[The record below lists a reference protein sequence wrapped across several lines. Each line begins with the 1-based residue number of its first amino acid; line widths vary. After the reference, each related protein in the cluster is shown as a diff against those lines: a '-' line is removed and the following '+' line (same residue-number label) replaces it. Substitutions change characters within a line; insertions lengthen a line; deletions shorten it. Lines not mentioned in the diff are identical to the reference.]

1 MIMKMFFSPA
11 SPYVRKA
18 MVVAH
23 EKGLA
28 DKIEKISITV
38 NPTQLPGELAGKNP
52 IGKIPCLVLDD
63 GAVIFDSPVV
73 AAYLDSL
80 SGAPLT
86 PASGPARF
94 QAMTLEALAD
104 GILDAGLLVRFEA
117 GYRPPEKQSDVWVA
131 GQREKM
137 NSGLDALEK
146 GYIKQLD
153 GPLTIGVIAVG
164 CALGWIDF
172 REVLPDWR
180 KTRPKLAAWYAEFA
194 KRPSMMATTPK
205 AA

>member
-1 MIMKMFFSPA
+1 MKLYYSPA
-11 SPYVRKA
+11 SPYVRKV

-23 EKGLA
+23 EKGIDA
-28 DKIEKISITV
+28 RIEKIATAV
-38 NPTQLPGELAGKNP
+38 NPTQLPTELAARNP
-52 IGKIPCLVLDD
+52 IGKIPCLILDD
-63 GAVIFDSPVV
+63 GMAIFDSPVV

-80 SGAPLT
+80 NGAPLT
-86 PASGPARF
+86 PASGPARY

-104 GILDAGLLVRFEA
+104 GILDAGILVRFE
-117 GYRPPEKQSDVWVA
+117 GIYRPPEKQFDGWVA
-131 GQREKM
+131 GQRAKM

-146 GYIKQLD
+146 SYLPQLE

-180 KTRPKLAAWYAEFA
+180 KTRPKLAKWFESFA
-194 KRPSMMATTPK
+194 KRPSMIATAPK
-205 AA
+205 A